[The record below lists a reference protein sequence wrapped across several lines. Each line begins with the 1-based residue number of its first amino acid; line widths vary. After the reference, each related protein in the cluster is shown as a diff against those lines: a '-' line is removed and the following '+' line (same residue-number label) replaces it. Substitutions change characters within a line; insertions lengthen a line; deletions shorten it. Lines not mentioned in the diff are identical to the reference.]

1 MAVLILRSHYD
12 HDNFS
17 AKNNHHG
24 SSRPE
29 ATHVAVKESRIL
41 GVGGWQ
47 SLRLGEPTVSTSGLQ
62 IKF

>member
-1 MAVLILRSHYD
+1 MTTTIFQQKIITMD
-12 HDNFS
+12 P
-17 AKNNHHG
+17 
-24 SSRPE
+24 SRPE
-29 ATHVAVKESRIL
+29 ATHVAVKEGRIL